1 MQIEI
6 RIDAACLE
14 PRVEVTAASAEEAAS
29 LVRRLSEDGPP
40 VLAGFLDGALAVLT
54 PAEIIRVYTEGG
66 KVFAVSPKGIYT
78 LRLRLYEA
86 EERLEREGF
95 IRISNAELVNLKKTV
110 RFDLS
115 LAGTI
120 CVLLEDGTVSYA
132 SRRFVPKIKK
142 ILGL

>member
-6 RIDAACLE
+6 HIDPACPE
-14 PRVEVTAASAEEAAS
+14 PRVEVTAASAEEAAL
-29 LVRRLSEDGPP
+29 LVRRLSEDGPA
-40 VLAGFLDGALAVLT
+40 VLAGFLDDTLT
-54 PAEIIRVYTEGG
+54 ILSPPDIIRVYTEGG
-66 KVFAVSPKGIYT
+66 KVLAVTDKGVYT

-95 IRISNAELVNLKKTV
+95 IRISNAELVNLKKTM

-120 CVLLEDGTVSYA
+120 CVLLADGTVSYA
-132 SRRFVPKIKK
+132 SRRYVPKIKK
-142 ILGL
+142 FLGI